1 MSFPMGGD
9 WMNYFRTA
17 ILICHAKWASTVSG
31 HAGEIRDRVV
41 TGDEQSLY

>member
-17 ILICHAKWASTVSG
+17 ILICHAKWASMV
-31 HAGEIRDRVV
+31 HRAGYEIARSP
-41 TGDEQSLY
+41 GMNNP